1 MDIPLLDLKAEN
13 LALEKEF
20 KESFDRV
27 LKSGWYCLGE
37 EVTQFEQKAVD
48 LLGVSHAIGVSSG
61 TDALVLALMALGIGE
76 GDEVLCPAFTF
87 FASAGSITRTGATPV
102 FVDVDAE
109 TFNINV
115 ADAGEKI
122 TENTR
127 AIMPVHLYGQV
138 ADMAAVMELA
148 EEHDLAVLEDAAQ
161 CFGARGEGRAAGSIG
176 EFGAFSFYPTKNLGA
191 LGDAGLLIANED
203 SLADLARKLRVH
215 GGHQRYYHDF
225 VGGNF
230 RMDAIQAALLS
241 HKLDRLQEYTAG
253 RRENARRYDER
264 LVNVAAEHPQ
274 LVLPAFEAGDS
285 HVWNQYTLRMRG
297 ERRDALKQHLAEQG
311 IASEIY
317 YPVPLHRQKCFA
329 ELQQGPL
336 PVSER
341 LAEEVL
347 SLPNFPGMT
356 DEQVD
361 RVAEA
366 IAAFL
371 EH

>member
-27 LKSGWYCLGE
+27 LRSGWYCLGE
-37 EVTQFEQKAVD
+37 EVTKFEQKAAD
-48 LLGVSHAIGVSSG
+48 CLGAPHAIGVSSG
-61 TDALVLALMALGIGE
+61 TDALLLALMALGVGE

-87 FASAGSITRTGATPV
+87 FASAGSIARIGATPI
-102 FVDVDAE
+102 FVDVLEE
-109 TFNINV
+109 TFNIDV
-115 ADAGEKI
+115 ADAGRKV
-122 TENTR
+122 TDRTR

-161 CFGARGEGRAAGSIG
+161 CVGARGDGRAAGAIG

-191 LGDAGLLIANED
+191 LGDAGLLITHDD

-215 GGHQRYYHDF
+215 GGHKRYYHDY

-230 RMDAIQAALLS
+230 RLDAIQAALLS
-241 HKLDRLQEYTAG
+241 HKLDHLDEYITG
-253 RRENARRYDER
+253 RRENAVRYGER
-264 LVNVAAEHPQ
+264 LADVAAENPQ
-274 LVLPAFEAGDS
+274 LVLPAFEEGDS
-285 HVWNQYTLRMRG
+285 HVWNQYTIRARG
-297 ERRDALKQHLAEQG
+297 NRRDGLMQHLADHG
-311 IASEIY
+311 VASAIY
-317 YPVPLHRQKCFA
+317 YPVPLHCQKCFV
-329 ELQQGPL
+329 ELKQGPL

-347 SLPNFPGMT
+347 SLPNFPGMS
-356 DEQVD
+356 DQQID
-361 RVAEA
+361 RVTGL
-366 IAAFL
+366 IAGFL
-371 EH
+371 TH

>member
-37 EVTQFEQKAVD
+37 EVTRFEQKSAD
-48 LLGVSHAIGVSSG
+48 LLGVSHAMGVSSG

-87 FASAGSITRTGATPV
+87 FASAGSIARVGATPV

-115 ADAGEKI
+115 ADAGQKV
-122 TENTR
+122 TESTR

-161 CFGARGEGRAAGSIG
+161 CFGARGEGHAAGAIG

-203 SLADLARKLRVH
+203 GLADLARKLRVH

-230 RMDAIQAALLS
+230 RMDAIQAAMLS
-241 HKLDRLQEYTAG
+241 HKLDRLGDYTAG

-274 LVLPAFEAGDS
+274 LVLPGFEAGDS

-297 ERRDALKQHLAEQG
+297 GRRDALKQHLAEQG

-329 ELQQGPL
+329 ELKQGPL

-356 DEQVD
+356 DAQIE
-361 RVAEA
+361 RVSDA

-371 EH
+371 ND